1 MKDWPAGS
9 SIVLQSQFNRKNII
23 AIGYK
28 YTSKSVVCFV
38 ASLGADLTT
47 NGDPYLAKFLS
58 DEHEN
63 YRTREVFCPQICSHY
78 YSLANVIDIHNQ
90 IR

>member
-9 SIVLQSQFNRKNII
+9 SIVLQSQFNKNNVL

-28 YTSKSVVCFV
+28 YTSKSVICFV

-47 NGDPYLAKFLS
+47 NGDPYVAKFLS
-58 DEHEN
+58 DEYEN
-63 YRTREVFCPQICSHY
+63 YRTREVFRPQICSHY
-78 YSLANVIDIHNQ
+78 FSLANVINIHN
-90 IR
+90 